1 MLRYSFSDI
10 GDAMAEPAL
19 ATPPSSNQPAANQAS
34 GEKPR
39 LLLIDGSGYIFRAF
53 FALPPLTDKIGTPVG
68 AVFGFCNMLF
78 KLAQDRPG
86 EQMIVV
92 FDKGSHSFRNDMY
105 EDYKANRDETPEDLV
120 PQFPLVR
127 DAATAFGVPVVELEG
142 YEADDIIATY
152 ARQAAADGRPVT
164 VVSSDKDLMQ
174 LIGNGIEMFDPMK
187 SKEIGRDEVIEK
199 FGVGPEKVR
208 DVLALAGDT
217 SDNVPGVPGIG
228 VKTAALLLDEFGDLE
243 HLLAGAETIKQ
254 KKRRENLIEFAEL
267 ARISQKLVTLHE
279 EAPLPKRL
287 DEIETTDVDYA
298 KLLEFARNYN
308 FNTLS
313 KRLEAILA
321 GEGGAS
327 GGEVKGESGADGT
340 YFTIN
345 ELATLDEW
353 LARAKAKGILAID
366 TETTSLDVMKAELV
380 GVCLAIEP
388 GEGAYVPIGHKDDFG
403 QVIAGQLD
411 RNDVI
416 ERLRPIL
423 VDPSILKVGH
433 HLKYD
438 LGILARAGLDMAPY
452 DDTLMLSYVVDGT
465 QHGHGMDELAELHF
479 DHKTIHFEDLCG
491 KGKKQI
497 TFDRVPIEKAST
509 YAAEDADITLRLHG
523 LLKQQLIEARR
534 TTVYETL
541 ERPLVAILDKMER
554 RGIKVDRQVL
564 QRLSSDFTKRMKELE
579 TTAHKQAGHEFNL
592 GSPKQLGEVL
602 FEELG
607 IQGAKKTKSGGHQ
620 TGAEVLEALAAQGHD
635 LPATVL
641 QWRQLQKLTGTYTDA
656 LAQQI
661 NEEDG
666 RIHTS
671 YAMSVTSTGRLSSND
686 PNLQNIPIRT
696 EEGRKIRKAFIA
708 EPGNILMSADYS
720 QIELR
725 VLADIADIKAL
736 KDAFAAGADIHA
748 TTASQM
754 FDVPLDKMDG
764 ELRRR
769 AKTINFG
776 IIYGIGAYGLS
787 QRLGIPFQDAKNYID
802 AYFEQYPG
810 IKDYMDQTKAE
821 AKKQG
826 FVKTQFGRVCHTPE
840 IKSSNPG
847 RRSHSERAA
856 INAPIQGTAAD
867 IMKRAMIQVDKALE
881 RSALGA
887 NMLLQVHDELVFE
900 VPEGEVEATGELI
913 KTTMENAAHLSVP
926 LTVDV
931 GTGANWDD
939 AH

>member
-1 MLRYSFSDI
+1 
-10 GDAMAEPAL
+10 MAEPAL
-19 ATPPSSNQPAANQAS
+19 AAPAAS
-34 GEKPR
+34 EKPR

-68 AVFGFCNMLF
+68 AVYGFCNMLF

-92 FDKGSHSFRNDMY
+92 FDKGSHSFRNEMY
-105 EDYKANRDETPEDLV
+105 ADYKANRDETPEDLV

-127 DAATAFGVPVVELEG
+127 EAAAAFGVPVVELEG
-142 YEADDIIATY
+142 FEADDIIATY
-152 ARQAAADGRPVT
+152 AKQAAADGRPVT

-174 LIGNGIEMFDPMK
+174 LVGNGIEMFDPMK
-187 SKEIGRDEVIEK
+187 AKEIDRDEVIAK

-243 HLLAGAETIKQ
+243 HLLANAETIKQ
-254 KKRRENLIEFAEL
+254 KKRRENLIEYAEL

-287 DEIETTDVDYA
+287 SEIDTVDVDYE
-298 KLLEFARNYN
+298 KLLEFARNYS
-308 FNTLS
+308 FNTLA
-313 KRLEAILA
+313 KRLEALA
-321 GEGGAS
+321 GAPAGVDLPEAKTNA
-327 GGEVKGESGADGT
+327 EA
-340 YFTIN
+340 YITIN

-353 LARAKAKGILAID
+353 LARAKAKGVLAID

-380 GVCLAIEP
+380 GVCLAVEP
-388 GEGAYVPIGHKDDFG
+388 GEGAYIPIGHKDDFG
-403 QVIAGQLD
+403 QPVAGQLD
-411 RNDVI
+411 RGSVI
-416 ERLRPIL
+416 ERLRPVLI
-423 VDPSILKVGH
+423 DPSVLKVGH

-438 LGILARAGLDMAPY
+438 LGILARAGLEMTPY

-465 QHGHGMDELAELHF
+465 KHGHGMDELAELHF
-479 DHKTIHFEDLCG
+479 DHRTIHFEELCG

-523 LLKQQLIEARR
+523 LLKRRLIDERR
-534 TTVYETL
+534 TSVYETL
-541 ERPLVAILDKMER
+541 ERPLVALLDKMER
-554 RGIKVDRQVL
+554 RGIKVDRTVL

-579 TTAHKQAGHEFNL
+579 GVAHKQAGHEFNL

-620 TGAEVLEALAAQGHD
+620 TGAEILEGLAAQGHE

-641 QWRQLQKLTGTYTDA
+641 AWRQLQKLTGTYTDA
-656 LAQQI
+656 LMQQI

-666 RIHTS
+666 RVHTS
-671 YAMSVTSTGRLSSND
+671 YAMAVTSTGRLSSND

-696 EEGRKIRKAFIA
+696 EEGRKIRKAFVA
-708 EPGNILMSADYS
+708 EDGHVLMSADYS

-725 VLADIADIKAL
+725 VLADIADIEAL
-736 KDAFAAGADIHA
+736 KEAFANSMDIHA

-787 QRLGIPFQDAKNYID
+787 QRLGIPYEDAKNYIA

-810 IKDYMDQTKAE
+810 IKDYMDKAKAE
-821 AKKQG
+821 AKEQG
-826 FVKTQFGRVCHTPE
+826 FVSTLYGRMCPTPE
-840 IKSSNPG
+840 IKSSNPA
-847 RRSHSERAA
+847 RRSYAERAA

-867 IMKRAMIQVDKALE
+867 IMKRAMIQVD
-881 RSALGA
+881 RALGRSSLRGK
-887 NMLLQVHDELVFE
+887 MLLQVHDELVLE
-900 VPEGEVEATGELI
+900 VPEGEVDETAALL
-913 KTTMENAAHLSVP
+913 KKTMENAAHLSVP
-926 LTVDV
+926 LTVEV
-931 GTGANWDD
+931 GSGADWDA

>member
-1 MLRYSFSDI
+1 MVSDI
-10 GDAMAEPAL
+10 GDPMAELAL
-19 ATPPSSNQPAANQAS
+19 ADASSS
-34 GEKPR
+34 EKPR

-53 FALPPLTDKIGTPVG
+53 FALPSLTDKIGTPVG

-105 EDYKANRDETPEDLV
+105 AEYKANRDETPEDLV

-127 DAATAFGVPVVELEG
+127 EAATAFGVPVVELEG

-174 LIGNGIEMFDPMK
+174 LVGNGIEMYDPMK
-187 SKEIGRDEVIEK
+187 AKEIDRDEVIAK

-254 KKRRENLIEFAEL
+254 KKRRENLIEFADL
-267 ARISQKLVTLHE
+267 ARISQKLVTLCE
-279 EAPLPKRL
+279 EAPLPKQL
-287 DEIETTDVDYA
+287 DEIDTVDVDYA
-298 KLLEFARNYN
+298 KLLEFTRAYN

-313 KRLEAILA
+313 KRLEAMA
-321 GEGGAS
+321 GAS
-327 GGEVKGESGADGT
+327 AGGDLPESAANGEAYT
-340 YFTIN
+340 TIN
-345 ELATLDEW
+345 ELAVLDEW

-403 QVIAGQLD
+403 QLVAGQLD
-411 RNDVI
+411 RDSVI
-416 ERLRPIL
+416 KKLRPIL

-438 LGILARAGLDMAPY
+438 LGILAGAGLELRPY
-452 DDTLMLSYVVDGT
+452 DDTLILSYVVDGT

-479 DHKTIHFEDLCG
+479 DHQTIHFEDLCG

-497 TFDRVPIEKAST
+497 TFDHVPIEKAST
-509 YAAEDADITLRLHG
+509 YAAEDADITLRLHQ
-523 LLKQQLIEARR
+523 LLKRQLIEARR

-541 ERPLVAILDKMER
+541 ERPLVAVLDKMER
-554 RGIKVDRQVL
+554 RGIKVDRTTL

-579 TTAHKQAGHEFNL
+579 ATAYRQAGHEFNL

-620 TGAEVLEALAAQGHD
+620 TGAEVLEALAAQGHE

-641 QWRQLQKLTGTYTDA
+641 AWRQLQKLTGTYTDA

-671 YAMSVTSTGRLSSND
+671 YAMAVTSTGRLSSND

-708 EPGNILMSADYS
+708 QPGHVLMSADYS

-736 KDAFAAGADIHA
+736 KEAFAAGADIHA

-787 QRLGIPFQDAKNYID
+787 QRLGIPYEDAKNYIA

-810 IKDYMDQTKAE
+810 IKDYMDKAKAD
-821 AKKQG
+821 AKSSG
-826 FVKTQFGRVCHTPE
+826 FVKTLFGRVCFTPE

-847 RRSHSERAA
+847 RRSYAERAA

-867 IMKRAMIQVDKALE
+867 IMKRAMIQVDRALE
-881 RSALGA
+881 NSDLGA
-887 NMLLQVHDELVFE
+887 RMLLQVHDELVFE
-900 VPEGEVEATGELI
+900 VPESEIETTSVLVRQ
-913 KTTMENAAHLSVP
+913 TMENAARLSVP
-926 LTVDV
+926 LIVDV
-931 GTGANWDD
+931 GTGIDWDA

>member
-1 MLRYSFSDI
+1 
-10 GDAMAEPAL
+10 MAELAL
-19 ATPPSSNQPAANQAS
+19 AAPAAS
-34 GEKPR
+34 EKPR

-68 AVFGFCNMLF
+68 AVYGFCNMLF

-105 EDYKANRDETPEDLV
+105 ADYKANRDETPEDLV

-127 DAATAFGVPVVELEG
+127 EAATAFGVPVVELEG

-152 ARQAAADGRPVT
+152 ARQAATAGRPVT

-187 SKEIGRDEVIEK
+187 AKEIGRDEVIEK

-217 SDNVPGVPGIG
+217 PDNVPGVPGIG

-267 ARISQKLVTLHE
+267 ARISQQLVTLHE

-287 DEIETTDVDYA
+287 NEIDTVDVDYA
-298 KLLEFARNYN
+298 KLLEFARNYS
-308 FNTLS
+308 FNTLT

-321 GEGGAS
+321 GTPAGVDS
-327 GGEVKGESGADGT
+327 SESRADGEAYT
-340 YFTIN
+340 TIT
-345 ELATLDEW
+345 ELAVLDDW
-353 LARAKAKGILAID
+353 LERAKARGVLAID

-380 GVCLAIEP
+380 GVCLAVEP
-388 GEGAYVPIGHKDDFG
+388 GEGAYIPIGHKDDFG
-403 QVIAGQLD
+403 QLVAGQLD
-411 RNDVI
+411 RGSVTKK
-416 ERLRPIL
+416 LRPAL

-438 LGILARAGLDMAPY
+438 LGILARAGLEMAPY

-465 QHGHGMDELAELHF
+465 KHGHGMDELAELHF

-523 LLKQQLIEARR
+523 LLKRQLIEERR

-554 RGIKVDRQVL
+554 RGIKVDRSVL

-579 TTAHKQAGHEFNL
+579 AVAHQQAGHEFNL

-620 TGAEVLEALAAQGHD
+620 TGAEILEGLAAQGHE

-641 QWRQLQKLTGTYTDA
+641 AWRQLQKLTGTYTDA
-656 LAQQI
+656 LMQQI
-661 NEEDG
+661 SEEDG
-666 RIHTS
+666 RVHTS
-671 YAMSVTSTGRLSSND
+671 YAMAVTSTGRLSSND

-708 EPGNILMSADYS
+708 EDGHVLMSADYS

-736 KDAFAAGADIHA
+736 KEAFAAGADIHA

-754 FDVPLDKMDG
+754 FDVPLDQMDG

-776 IIYGIGAYGLS
+776 IIYGIGPYGLS
-787 QRLGIPFQDAKNYID
+787 QRLGIPYEDAKNY
-802 AYFEQYPG
+802 
-810 IKDYMDQTKAE
+810 
-821 AKKQG
+821 
-826 FVKTQFGRVCHTPE
+826 
-840 IKSSNPG
+840 
-847 RRSHSERAA
+847 
-856 INAPIQGTAAD
+856 
-867 IMKRAMIQVDKALE
+867 
-881 RSALGA
+881 
-887 NMLLQVHDELVFE
+887 
-900 VPEGEVEATGELI
+900 
-913 KTTMENAAHLSVP
+913 
-926 LTVDV
+926 
-931 GTGANWDD
+931 
-939 AH
+939 

>member
-1 MLRYSFSDI
+1 
-10 GDAMAEPAL
+10 MAEPAF
-19 ATPPSSNQPAANQAS
+19 AAPAAS
-34 GEKPR
+34 EKPR
-39 LLLIDGSGYIFRAF
+39 LLLIDGSGYIFRAY

-92 FDKGSHSFRNDMY
+92 FDKGSHSFRNEMY
-105 EDYKANRDETPEDLV
+105 AEYKANRDAPPEDLV

-127 DAATAFGVPVVELEG
+127 DAAHAFGVPVVELEG

-152 ARQAAADGRPVT
+152 AKQAAADGRPVT
-164 VVSSDKDLMQ
+164 IVSSDKDLMQ
-174 LIGNGIEMFDPMK
+174 LIGEGIEMFDPMK
-187 SKEIGRDEVIEK
+187 SKEIGRNEVFEK

-228 VKTAALLLDEFGDLE
+228 PKTAAQLLDQFGDLE
-243 HLLAGAETIKQ
+243 GLLEGAETIKQ
-254 KKRRENLIEFAEL
+254 PKRRQNLVENREI
-267 ARISQKLVTLHE
+267 ARLSYQLVGLCE
-279 EAPLPKRL
+279 ETPLPKRV
-287 DEIETTDVDYA
+287 DEIDTVDVDYA
-298 KLLEFARNYN
+298 KLLEFARDYN

-313 KRLEAILA
+313 KRLEALV
-321 GEGGAS
+321 GGAAA
-327 GGEVKGESGADGT
+327 SGADLFEAQKKGEA
-340 YFTIN
+340 YKTIT
-345 ELATLDEW
+345 ELAQLDEW
-353 LARAKAKGILAID
+353 LSRAKAKGILAID
-366 TETTSLDVMKAELV
+366 TETTSLDVMAAELV

-403 QVIAGQLD
+403 QLVSGQLD
-411 RNDVI
+411 RDAVI

-438 LGILARAGLDMAPY
+438 LGILARAGLEMTPY

-465 QHGHGMDELAELHF
+465 NHGHGMDELAELHF
-479 DHKTIHFEDLCG
+479 GHETIHFEDLCG

-497 TFDRVPIEKAST
+497 TFDRVPIDKAST

-523 LLKQQLIEARR
+523 ELKRQLIEARR
-534 TTVYETL
+534 TSVYETL

-554 RGIKVDRQVL
+554 RGIKVDRSVL
-564 QRLSSDFTKRMKELE
+564 QTLSNEFTKRMKELE
-579 TTAHKQAGHEFNL
+579 ATAYQQAGHEFNL

-607 IQGAKKTKSGGHQ
+607 IQGSKKTKSGGHQ
-620 TGAEVLEALAAQGHD
+620 TGAEVLEALAAQGHE

-641 QWRQLQKLTGTYTDA
+641 AWRQLQKLTGTYTDA
-656 LAQQI
+656 LGQQI
-661 NEEDG
+661 SEVDG

-671 YAMSVTSTGRLSSND
+671 YAMAVTSTGRLSSND

-696 EEGRKIRKAFIA
+696 EEGRKIRKAFVPA
-708 EPGNILMSADYS
+708 DGHVLMSADYS

-725 VLADIADIKAL
+725 VLAHIADIKAL
-736 KDAFAAGADIHA
+736 KEAFAEGADIHA

-754 FDVPLDKMDG
+754 FNVPIDQMDG

-787 QRLGIPFQDAKNYID
+787 QRLGIPFEDAKNYIA

-810 IKDYMDQTKAE
+810 IKDYMDQAKAE
-821 AKKQG
+821 AKAQG
-826 FVKTQFGRVCHTPE
+826 YVKTLYGRMCPTPE

-867 IMKRAMIQVDKALE
+867 IMKRAMIQTDRALD
-881 RSALGA
+881 RSNLGVR
-887 NMLLQVHDELVFE
+887 MLLQVHDELVFE
-900 VPEGEVEATGELI
+900 VPEAEVEATSALV
-913 KTTMENAAHLSVP
+913 KKTMENAAFLSVP

>member
-1 MLRYSFSDI
+1 
-10 GDAMAEPAL
+10 MAEPAL
-19 ATPPSSNQPAANQAS
+19 AAPAAS
-34 GEKPR
+34 EKPR

-92 FDKGSHSFRNDMY
+92 FDKGSHSFRNEMY
-105 EDYKANRDETPEDLV
+105 ADYKANRDEPPEDLR

-127 DAATAFGVPVVELEG
+127 DAAHAFGVPVVELEG

-152 ARQAAADGRPVT
+152 AKQAAITGRAVT
-164 VVSSDKDLMQ
+164 IVSSDKDLMQ
-174 LIGNGIEMFDPMK
+174 LIGDGIEMFDPMK
-187 SKEIGRDEVIEK
+187 NKEIGLDEVMAK
-199 FGVGPEKVR
+199 FGVLPNKVR

-228 VKTAALLLDEFGDLE
+228 VKTAAQLLEQFGDLE
-243 HLLAGAETIKQ
+243 GLLEGAETIKQ
-254 KKRRENLIEFAEL
+254 PKRRQNLIENAEI
-267 ARISQKLVTLHE
+267 ARLSYQLVGLHE
-279 EAPLPKRL
+279 ETPLPKRL
-287 DEIETTDVDYA
+287 DEIETVDVDYA
-298 KLLEFARNYN
+298 KLLEFARAYN

-313 KRLEAILA
+313 KRLEAILDA
-321 GEGGAS
+321 PAS
-327 GGEVKGESGADGT
+327 TADSPESREKGEA
-340 YFTIN
+340 YVTIS
-345 ELATLDEW
+345 ELSVLDEW
-353 LARAKAKGILAID
+353 LGRAKAEGILAID
-366 TETTSLDVMKAELV
+366 TETTSLDVMAAELV
-380 GVCLAIEP
+380 GVCLAVEE

-403 QVIAGQLD
+403 QLVAGQLD
-411 RNDVI
+411 RDAVI

-423 VDPSILKVGH
+423 TDPSILKIGH

-438 LGILARAGLDMAPY
+438 RGILARAGLDLTPY
-452 DDTLMLSYVVDGT
+452 DDTLVLSYVVDST

-479 DHKTIHFEDLCG
+479 GYSTIHFEDLCG

-497 TFDRVPIEKAST
+497 TFDRVPIDKASE

-523 LLKQQLIEARR
+523 VLKRQLIEARR
-534 TTVYETL
+534 TSVYETL

-554 RGIKVDRQVL
+554 TGIKVDRSVL

-579 TTAHKQAGHEFNL
+579 GTAHQQAGHEFNL

-607 IQGAKKTKSGGHQ
+607 IQGGKKTKSGGHQ
-620 TGAEVLEALAAQGHD
+620 TGAEVLEALAAQGHE

-641 QWRQLQKLTGTYTDA
+641 AWRQLQKLTGTYTDA
-656 LAQQI
+656 LINQI
-661 NEEDG
+661 AEEDG
-666 RIHTS
+666 RVHTS
-671 YAMSVTSTGRLSSND
+671 YAMTVTSTGRLSSND

-696 EEGRKIRKAFIA
+696 EEGRKIRKAFVA
-708 EPGNILMSADYS
+708 EDGHVLMSADYS

-725 VLADIADIKAL
+725 VLAHIADIQAL
-736 KDAFAAGADIHA
+736 KQAFAEGADIHA

-776 IIYGIGAYGLS
+776 IIYGIGPYGLS
-787 QRLGIPFQDAKNYID
+787 QRLGIPFEDAKNYIA

-810 IKDYMDQTKAE
+810 IKDYMDKAKAE

-826 FVKTQFGRVCHTPE
+826 FVSTLYGRICPTPE
-840 IKSSNPG
+840 IKSSNPA
-847 RRSHSERAA
+847 RRGYAERAA

-867 IMKRAMIQVDKALE
+867 IMKRAMIQVDRALS
-881 RSALGA
+881 RSDLGA
-887 NMLLQVHDELVFE
+887 KMLLQVHDELVFE
-900 VPEGEVEATGELI
+900 VPEAEAEATAELVR
-913 KTTMENAAHLSVP
+913 KTMENAAFLDVP

>member
-1 MLRYSFSDI
+1 
-10 GDAMAEPAL
+10 MAEAL
-19 ATPPSSNQPAANQAS
+19 RLEEQAS
-34 GEKPR
+34 EKPR

-68 AVFGFCNMLF
+68 AVYGFCNMLF

-92 FDKGSHSFRNDMY
+92 FDKGSHSFRNEMY
-105 EDYKANRDETPEDLV
+105 AEYKANRDETPEDLV

-127 DAATAFGVPVVELEG
+127 EAATAFGVPVVELEG

-152 ARQAAADGRPVT
+152 AKQAAADGRPVT

-174 LIGNGIEMFDPMK
+174 LVGNGIEMFDPMK
-187 SKEIGRDEVIEK
+187 AKEIDRDEVIAK

-243 HLLAGAETIKQ
+243 HLLAGAATIKQ
-254 KKRRENLIEFAEL
+254 KKRRENLIEFADL
-267 ARISQKLVTLHE
+267 ARISQKLVTLCE
-279 EAPLPKRL
+279 ETPVPQHLN
-287 DEIETTDVDYA
+287 EIDTVDVDYA
-298 KLLEFARNYN
+298 KLLEFARNYS
-308 FNTLS
+308 FNTLT
-313 KRLEAILA
+313 KRLEALLA
-321 GEGGAS
+321 GTPA
-327 GGEVKGESGADGT
+327 GADLPESRT
-340 YFTIN
+340 NAEAYTTII
-345 ELATLDEW
+345 ELAVLDEW
-353 LARAKAKGILAID
+353 LARARAKGILAID

-380 GVCLAIEP
+380 GVCLAVEP
-388 GEGAYVPIGHKDDFG
+388 GEGAYIPIGHKDDFG
-403 QVIAGQLD
+403 QPVAGQLD
-411 RNDVI
+411 RGSVI
-416 ERLRPIL
+416 ERLRPVL
-423 VDPSILKVGH
+423 MDASVLKVGH

-438 LGILARAGLDMAPY
+438 LGILARAGLEMAPY
-452 DDTLMLSYVVDGT
+452 DDTLMISYVVDGT
-465 QHGHGMDELAELHF
+465 KHGHGMDELAELHF

-509 YAAEDADITLRLHG
+509 YAAEDADITFRLHQ
-523 LLKQQLIEARR
+523 LLKRLLIEARR

-554 RGIKVDRQVL
+554 RGIKVDRTVL

-579 TTAHKQAGHEFNL
+579 ATAHKQAGHEFNL

-607 IQGAKKTKSGGHQ
+607 IQGAKKTKTGGHQ
-620 TGAEVLEALAAQGHD
+620 TGAEVLEALAAQGHE

-641 QWRQLQKLTGTYTDA
+641 AWRQLQKLTGTYTDA
-656 LAQQI
+656 LVQQI

-666 RIHTS
+666 RVHTS
-671 YAMSVTSTGRLSSND
+671 YAMAVTSTGRLSSND

-696 EEGRKIRKAFIA
+696 EEGRKIRKAFVA
-708 EPGNILMSADYS
+708 EQGHVLMSADYS

-754 FDVPLDKMDG
+754 FDVPIDKMDG

-787 QRLGIPFQDAKNYID
+787 QRLGIPYEDAKNYIA

-810 IKDYMDQTKAE
+810 IKDYMDKAKAV
-821 AKKQG
+821 AKEQG
-826 FVKTQFGRVCHTPE
+826 FVSTLYGRMCPTPE

-847 RRSHSERAA
+847 RRSYAERAA

-867 IMKRAMIQVDKALE
+867 IMKRAMIQVDRALD
-881 RSALGA
+881 RSSLGA
-887 NMLLQVHDELVFE
+887 KMLLQVHDELVLE
-900 VPEGEVEATGELI
+900 VPEGEIDATAALL
-913 KTTMENAAHLSVP
+913 KMTMQNAAHLSVP
-926 LTVDV
+926 LTVEV
-931 GTGANWDD
+931 GTGPDWDA

>member
-1 MLRYSFSDI
+1 
-10 GDAMAEPAL
+10 MAEPAL
-19 ATPPSSNQPAANQAS
+19 LDLSLS
-34 GEKPR
+34 EKPR

-105 EDYKANRDETPEDLV
+105 AEYKANRDETPEDLV

-127 DAATAFGVPVVELEG
+127 EAATAFGVPVVELEG
-142 YEADDIIATY
+142 YEADDVIATY

-187 SKEIGRDEVIEK
+187 SKEIGRDEVMAK

-228 VKTAALLLDEFGDLE
+228 VKTAALLLEEFGDLE
-243 HLLAGAETIKQ
+243 HLLEGAETIKQ

-267 ARISQKLVTLHE
+267 ARISQKLVTLCE
-279 EAPLPKRL
+279 EAPLPKQL
-287 DEIETTDVDYA
+287 HEIDTVDVDYA
-298 KLLEFARNYN
+298 KLLEFTRAYN

-321 GEGGAS
+321 AGGTPAI
-327 GGEVKGESGADGT
+327 GDGKGKKGADSTT
-340 YFTIN
+340 YVTIN
-345 ELATLDEW
+345 QLSVLDAW
-353 LARAKAKGILAID
+353 LDRAKAKGIMAID

-403 QVIAGQLD
+403 QLVAGQLN
-411 RNDVI
+411 REDVI
-416 ERLRPIL
+416 ERLRPCLI
-423 VDPSILKVGH
+423 DPSVLKVGH

-438 LGILARAGLDMAPY
+438 LGILARAGLEMTPY

-479 DHKTIHFEDLCG
+479 DHQTIHFEDLCG

-497 TFDRVPIEKAST
+497 TFDRVPIDKASD
-509 YAAEDADITLRLHG
+509 YAAEDADITLRLHQ
-523 LLKQQLIEARR
+523 LLKQSLIEARR
-534 TTVYETL
+534 ATVYETL

-554 RGIKVDRQVL
+554 RGIKVDRTVL

-579 TTAHKQAGHEFNL
+579 ATAYQQAGHEFNL

-620 TGAEVLEALAAQGHD
+620 TGAEILEGLAAQGHE

-661 NEEDG
+661 SEEDG

-708 EPGNILMSADYS
+708 EPGHILMSADYS

-725 VLADIADIKAL
+725 VLADIADIKTL
-736 KDAFAAGADIHA
+736 KEAFASGADIHA

-754 FDVPLDKMDG
+754 FDVPIDKMDG

-787 QRLGIPFQDAKNYID
+787 QRLGIPYEDAKNYIS

-810 IKDYMDQTKAE
+810 IKDYMDHAKAE
-821 AKKQG
+821 AKTQG
-826 FVKTQFGRVCHTPE
+826 FVKTLFGRVCHTPE

-847 RRSHSERAA
+847 RRSYAERAA

-867 IMKRAMIQVDKALE
+867 IMKRAMIQVDRALDASDLKAK
-881 RSALGA
+881 
-887 NMLLQVHDELVFE
+887 MLLQVHDELVFE
-900 VPEGEVEATGELI
+900 VPENEIEATSVLV
-913 KTTMENAAHLSVP
+913 KQTMENAAHLSVA

-931 GTGANWDD
+931 GTGENWDA

>member
-1 MLRYSFSDI
+1 M
-10 GDAMAEPAL
+10 MAEPAL
-19 ATPPSSNQPAANQAS
+19 KAPAAS
-34 GEKPR
+34 EKPR

-68 AVFGFCNMLF
+68 AVYGFCNMLF

-92 FDKGSHSFRNDMY
+92 FDKGSHSFRNEMY
-105 EDYKANRDETPEDLV
+105 ADYKANRDEPPEDLV

-127 DAATAFGVPVVELEG
+127 EAANAFGVPVVELEG
-142 YEADDIIATY
+142 FEADDIIATY

-174 LIGNGIEMFDPMK
+174 LIGDGIEMFDPMK
-187 SKEIGRDEVIEK
+187 AKEIGRDEVIEK

-254 KKRRENLIEFAEL
+254 KKRRENLIEFADL

-287 DEIETTDVDYA
+287 NEIETVDVDYET
-298 KLLEFARNYN
+298 LLEFARNYS
-308 FNTLS
+308 FNTLT
-313 KRLEAILA
+313 KRLEALA
-321 GEGGAS
+321 GAPAG
-327 GGEVKGESGADGT
+327 VDLPESGAKDGGYT
-340 YFTIN
+340 TID
-345 ELATLDEW
+345 ELAVLDEW
-353 LARAKAKGILAID
+353 LERAKAKGILAID

-380 GVCLAIEP
+380 GVCLAVEP

-403 QVIAGQLD
+403 QLVSGQLD
-411 RNDVI
+411 RDAVI

-423 VDPSILKVGH
+423 TDPSILKVGH

-438 LGILARAGLDMAPY
+438 LGILARVGLELSPY

-497 TFDRVPIEKAST
+497 TFDRVPIDKASA
-509 YAAEDADITLRLHG
+509 YAAEDADITLRLHQ
-523 LLKQQLIEARR
+523 LLKRQLIEARR
-534 TTVYETL
+534 TSVYETL

-554 RGIKVDRQVL
+554 RGIKVDRTVL

-579 TTAHKQAGHEFNL
+579 ATAHEQAGHEFNL

-607 IQGAKKTKSGGHQ
+607 IQGGKKTKSGGHQ
-620 TGAEVLEALAAQGHD
+620 TGAEVLEALAAQGHE

-641 QWRQLQKLTGTYTDA
+641 AWRQLQKLTGTYTDA
-656 LAQQI
+656 LMQQI
-661 NEEDG
+661 SEEDG
-666 RIHTS
+666 RVHTS
-671 YAMSVTSTGRLSSND
+671 YAMAVTSTGRLSSND

-696 EEGRKIRKAFIA
+696 EEGRKIRKAFVA
-708 EPGNILMSADYS
+708 EEGHVLMSADYS
-720 QIELR
+720 Q
-725 VLADIADIKAL
+725 
-736 KDAFAAGADIHA
+736 
-748 TTASQM
+748 
-754 FDVPLDKMDG
+754 
-764 ELRRR
+764 
-769 AKTINFG
+769 
-776 IIYGIGAYGLS
+776 
-787 QRLGIPFQDAKNYID
+787 
-802 AYFEQYPG
+802 
-810 IKDYMDQTKAE
+810 
-821 AKKQG
+821 
-826 FVKTQFGRVCHTPE
+826 
-840 IKSSNPG
+840 
-847 RRSHSERAA
+847 
-856 INAPIQGTAAD
+856 
-867 IMKRAMIQVDKALE
+867 
-881 RSALGA
+881 
-887 NMLLQVHDELVFE
+887 
-900 VPEGEVEATGELI
+900 
-913 KTTMENAAHLSVP
+913 
-926 LTVDV
+926 
-931 GTGANWDD
+931 
-939 AH
+939 

>member
-1 MLRYSFSDI
+1 
-10 GDAMAEPAL
+10 MAEPIRL
-19 ATPPSSNQPAANQAS
+19 DEQTS
-34 GEKPR
+34 EKPR

-105 EDYKANRDETPEDLV
+105 ADYKANRDETPEDLV

-152 ARQAAADGRPVT
+152 AKQAAATGRAVT

-187 SKEIGRDEVIEK
+187 AKEIGRDEVFEK

-228 VKTAALLLDEFGDLE
+228 VKTAALLLEEFGDLE
-243 HLLAGAETIKQ
+243 SLLAGAETIKQ

-279 EAPLPKRL
+279 EVPLPSRL
-287 DEIETTDVDYA
+287 EDIDTTDVDYA
-298 KLLEFARNYN
+298 KLFEFARAYN

-313 KRLEAILA
+313 KRLEALIKS
-321 GEGGAS
+321 GGGAS
-327 GGEVKGESGADGT
+327 GVEVQSESGADGT
-340 YFTIN
+340 YVTIS
-345 ELATLDEW
+345 ELAVLDEW
-353 LARAKAKGILAID
+353 LSRAKVKGVLAID

-380 GVCLAIEP
+380 GVCLAIEE
-388 GEGAYVPIGHKDDFG
+388 GEGAYIPIGHKDDFG
-403 QVIAGQLD
+403 QVVAGQLD
-411 RNDVI
+411 RDSVI
-416 ERLRPIL
+416 EKLRPVL
-423 VDPSILKVGH
+423 TDPSILKVGH

-438 LGILARAGLDMAPY
+438 LGILARAGLELTPY

-465 QHGHGMDELAELHF
+465 KHGHGMDELAELHF
-479 DHKTIHFEDLCG
+479 DHRTIHFEDLCG
-491 KGKKQI
+491 KGKNQI
-497 TFDRVPIEKAST
+497 TFDRVPIDKASD

-523 LLKQQLIEARR
+523 VLKRQLIEERR

-554 RGIKVDRQVL
+554 RGIKVDRTVL
-564 QRLSSDFTKRMKELE
+564 QRLSSDFTVRMKELE
-579 TTAHKQAGHEFNL
+579 ATAYRQAGHEFNL

-620 TGAEVLEALAAQGHD
+620 TGAEVLEALAVQGHE

-641 QWRQLQKLTGTYTDA
+641 AWRQLQKLTGTYTDA

-661 NEEDG
+661 SEEDG

-671 YAMSVTSTGRLSSND
+671 YAMAVTSTGRLSSND

-708 EPGNILMSADYS
+708 DDGNILLSADYS

-736 KDAFAAGADIHA
+736 KQAFAEGADIHA

-754 FDVPLDKMDG
+754 FDVPIDQMDG

-776 IIYGIGAYGLS
+776 IIYGIGPYGLS
-787 QRLGIPFQDAKNYID
+787 QRLGIPYEDAKNYIA

-810 IKDYMDQTKAE
+810 IKDYMDKAKTE
-821 AKKQG
+821 AKEQG
-826 FVKTQFGRVCHTPE
+826 FVKTLFGRMCPTPE
-840 IKSSNPG
+840 IKSSNPA
-847 RRSHSERAA
+847 RRSYAERAA

-867 IMKRAMIQVDKALE
+867 IMKRAMIQVDRAIG
-881 RSALGA
+881 RSDLGA
-887 NMLLQVHDELVFE
+887 KMLLQVHDELVFE
-900 VPEGEVEATGELI
+900 VPTVELDATADLV
-913 KTTMENAAHLSVP
+913 KKTMENAAHLSVP
-926 LTVDV
+926 LTVEV
-931 GTGANWDD
+931 GSGPDWDA

>member
-1 MLRYSFSDI
+1 
-10 GDAMAEPAL
+10 MAEAL
-19 ATPPSSNQPAANQAS
+19 RLDQETS
-34 GEKPR
+34 EKPR

-105 EDYKANRDETPEDLV
+105 AEYKANRDETPEDLV
-120 PQFPLVR
+120 PQFPMVR
-127 DAATAFGVPVVELEG
+127 EAATAFGVPVVELEG
-142 YEADDIIATY
+142 FEADDIIATY
-152 ARQAAADGRPVT
+152 AKQAAADGRPVT

-174 LIGNGIEMFDPMK
+174 LISDGIDMFDPMK
-187 SKEIGRDEVIEK
+187 AKEIGRDEVLEK

-208 DVLALAGDT
+208 DVLALAGDS

-228 VKTAALLLDEFGDLE
+228 VKTAALLLEEFGDLE
-243 HLLAGAETIKQ
+243 SLLAGAETIKQ
-254 KKRRENLIEFAEL
+254 KKRRENLIEFSEL

-287 DEIETTDVDYA
+287 DEIDTVDVDYA

-313 KRLEAILA
+313 KRLEALLLG
-321 GEGGAS
+321 GEGAPPGVDLA
-327 GGEVKGESGADGT
+327 ESDT
-340 YFTIN
+340 NSESYVTIN
-345 ELATLDEW
+345 ELAVLDTW
-353 LARAKAKGILAID
+353 LARAKAKGLLAID

-380 GVCLAIEP
+380 GVCLAVEP

-403 QVIAGQLD
+403 QPVAGQLD
-411 RNDVI
+411 RDAVV

-423 VDPSILKVGH
+423 IDPSILKVGH

-438 LGILARAGLDMAPY
+438 LGILARAGLEMTPY

-465 QHGHGMDELAELHF
+465 KHGHGMDELAELHF
-479 DHKTIHFEDLCG
+479 DHRTIHFEDLCG

-497 TFDRVPIEKAST
+497 TFDRVPIDKASE

-534 TTVYETL
+534 TSVYETL

-579 TTAHKQAGHEFNL
+579 AVAHKQAGHEFNL

-607 IQGAKKTKSGGHQ
+607 IQGSKKTKSGGHQ
-620 TGAEVLEALAAQGHD
+620 TGADVLEALATQGHE

-641 QWRQLQKLTGTYTDA
+641 AWRQLQKLTGTYTDA
-656 LAQQI
+656 LIQQI
-661 NEEDG
+661 SEEDG
-666 RIHTS
+666 RVHTS
-671 YAMSVTSTGRLSSND
+671 YAMAVTSTGRLSSND

-696 EEGRKIRKAFIA
+696 EEGRKIRKAFVA
-708 EPGNILMSADYS
+708 EEGNILMSADYS

-736 KDAFAAGADIHA
+736 KQAFAAGDDIHA

-787 QRLGIPFQDAKNYID
+787 QRLGIPFEDAKNYIA

-810 IKDYMDQTKAE
+810 IKDYMDRAKAE
-821 AKKQG
+821 AKEKG
-826 FVKTQFGRVCHTPE
+826 FVSTLYGRMCPTPE
-840 IKSSNPG
+840 IKSSNPA
-847 RRSHSERAA
+847 RRGYAERAA

-867 IMKRAMIQVDKALE
+867 IMKRAMIQVDRALE
-881 RSALGA
+881 RSGLGA
-887 NMLLQVHDELVFE
+887 RMLLQVHDELVFE
-900 VPEGEVEATGELI
+900 VLEGEVEQTAALV
-913 KTTMENAAHLSVP
+913 KKTMENAAHLSVP
-926 LTVDV
+926 LTVEV
-931 GTGANWDD
+931 GSGPDWDA

>member
-1 MLRYSFSDI
+1 
-10 GDAMAEPAL
+10 MAEPAL
-19 ATPPSSNQPAANQAS
+19 LDVSSS
-34 GEKPR
+34 EKPR

-105 EDYKANRDETPEDLV
+105 ADYKANRDETPEELV

-164 VVSSDKDLMQ
+164 IVSSDKDLMQ

-187 SKEIGRDEVIEK
+187 SKEIGRDEVMAK

-217 SDNVPGVPGIG
+217 SDNVPGVPKIG
-228 VKTAALLLDEFGDLE
+228 PKTAAQLLEEFGNLDGILK
-243 HLLAGAETIKQ
+243 GAETIKQ
-254 KKRRENLIEFAEL
+254 KMRRENLIQYADQ
-267 ARISQKLVTLHE
+267 ARLSYDLVGLCE

-287 DEIETTDVDYA
+287 DEIDTVDVDYA
-298 KLLEFARNYN
+298 KLLEFARAYN

-313 KRLEAILA
+313 KRLEALLA
-321 GEGGAS
+321 GTPAGGNLPEAATNTAS
-327 GGEVKGESGADGT
+327 YT
-340 YFTIN
+340 TIT
-345 ELATLDEW
+345 ELAVLDEW
-353 LARAKAKGILAID
+353 LARAKAEGILAID
-366 TETTSLDVMKAELV
+366 TETTSLNVMKAELV
-380 GVCLAIEP
+380 GVCLAIQP

-403 QVIAGQLD
+403 QLVAGQLD
-411 RNDVI
+411 RDAVI
-416 ERLRPIL
+416 ERLRPCLI
-423 VDPSILKVGH
+423 DPSILKVGH

-438 LGILARAGLDMAPY
+438 LGILARAGLELTPY

-465 QHGHGMDELAELHF
+465 QHGHGMDELADLHLG
-479 DHKTIHFEDLCG
+479 HQTIHFEDLCG
-491 KGKKQI
+491 KGKNQI
-497 TFDRVPIEKAST
+497 TFDRVPIDKASD
-509 YAAEDADITLRLHG
+509 YAAEDADVTLRLHK
-523 LLKQQLIEARR
+523 LLKQSLIEARR

-541 ERPLVAILDKMER
+541 ERPLVAVLDKMER
-554 RGIKVDRQVL
+554 RGIKVDRTVL

-579 TTAHKQAGHEFNL
+579 ATAYEQAGHEFNL

-620 TGAEVLEALAAQGHD
+620 TGAEVLEALAAQGHE

-708 EPGNILMSADYS
+708 EPGHILMSADYS

-725 VLADIADIKAL
+725 VLADIADIKTL
-736 KDAFAAGADIHA
+736 KDAFASGADIHA

-754 FDVPLDKMDG
+754 FDVPIDKMDG

-787 QRLGIPFQDAKNYID
+787 QRLGIPYEDAKNYIST
-802 AYFEQYPG
+802 YFEQYPG
-810 IKDYMDQTKAE
+810 IKDYMDQAKAE
-821 AKKQG
+821 AKTNG
-826 FVKTQFGRVCHTPE
+826 FVKTLFGRVCYTPE

-847 RRSHSERAA
+847 RRSYAERAA

-867 IMKRAMIQVDKALE
+867 IMKRAMIQVDRALDG
-881 RSALGA
+881 SNLGA
-887 NMLLQVHDELVFE
+887 RMLLQVHDELVFE
-900 VPEGEVEATGELI
+900 VPEGNVEATGDLI
-913 KTTMENAAHLSVP
+913 KTTMENAATLTVP

>member
-1 MLRYSFSDI
+1 
-10 GDAMAEPAL
+10 MAEPAL
-19 ATPPSSNQPAANQAS
+19 LDLSSS
-34 GEKPR
+34 EKPR

-92 FDKGSHSFRNDMY
+92 FDKGSHSFRNEMY
-105 EDYKANRDETPEDLV
+105 ADYKANRDETPEELV

-127 DAATAFGVPVVELEG
+127 EAATAFGVPVVELEG

-174 LIGNGIEMFDPMK
+174 LIGGGIEMFDPMK
-187 SKEIGRDEVIEK
+187 SKEIGRDEVMAK

-228 VKTAALLLDEFGDLE
+228 VKTAALLLEEFGDLE
-243 HLLAGAETIKQ
+243 SLLAGAETIKQ
-254 KKRRENLIEFAEL
+254 KKRRENLIEYAEV
-267 ARISQKLVTLHE
+267 AKISQKLVTLCE

-287 DEIETTDVDYA
+287 DEIETVDVDYA
-298 KLLEFARNYN
+298 KLLEFARAYN

-313 KRLEAILA
+313 KRLEALLA
-321 GEGGAS
+321 GTPAGGNLPEPAANT
-327 GGEVKGESGADGT
+327 ESYT
-340 YFTIN
+340 TIT
-345 ELATLDEW
+345 ELAVLDEW
-353 LARAKAKGILAID
+353 LARAKAEGILAID
-366 TETTSLDVMKAELV
+366 TETTSLNVMKAELV
-380 GVCLAIEP
+380 GVCLAIQP

-403 QVIAGQLD
+403 QLVAGQLD
-411 RNDVI
+411 RDAVI
-416 ERLRPIL
+416 ERLRPCLI
-423 VDPSILKVGH
+423 DPSILKVGH

-438 LGILARAGLDMAPY
+438 LGILARAGLELTPY

-465 QHGHGMDELAELHF
+465 QHGHGMDELAELHLG
-479 DHKTIHFEDLCG
+479 HQTIHFEDLCG
-491 KGKKQI
+491 KGKNQI
-497 TFDRVPIEKAST
+497 TFDRVPIDKASD
-509 YAAEDADITLRLHG
+509 YAAEDADITLRLHK
-523 LLKQQLIEARR
+523 LLKQSLVEARR

-541 ERPLVAILDKMER
+541 ERPLVAVLDKMER
-554 RGIKVDRQVL
+554 RGIKVDRTVL

-579 TTAHKQAGHEFNL
+579 TTAYEQAGHEFNL

-620 TGAEVLEALAAQGHD
+620 TGAEVLEALAAQGHE

-708 EPGNILMSADYS
+708 EPGHLLMSADYS

-725 VLADIADIKAL
+725 VLADIADIKTL
-736 KDAFAAGADIHA
+736 KDAFASGADIHA

-754 FDVPLDKMDG
+754 FNVPIDKMDG

-787 QRLGIPFQDAKNYID
+787 QRLGIPYEDAKNYIST
-802 AYFEQYPG
+802 YFEQYPG
-810 IKDYMDQTKAE
+810 IKDYMDQAKAE
-821 AKKQG
+821 AKTNG
-826 FVKTQFGRVCHTPE
+826 FVKTLFGRVCYTPE

-847 RRSHSERAA
+847 RRSYAERAA

-867 IMKRAMIQVDKALE
+867 IMKRAMIQVDRALDDTD
-881 RSALGA
+881 LGA
-887 NMLLQVHDELVFE
+887 KMLLQVHDELVFE
-900 VPEGEVEATGELI
+900 VPEDKVEATSALV
-913 KTTMENAAHLSVP
+913 KNTMENAATLSVP

-931 GTGANWDD
+931 GTGDNWDA

>member
-1 MLRYSFSDI
+1 
-10 GDAMAEPAL
+10 MAEPAL
-19 ATPPSSNQPAANQAS
+19 LDLSSS
-34 GEKPR
+34 EKPR

-92 FDKGSHSFRNDMY
+92 FDKGSHSFRNAMY
-105 EDYKANRDETPEDLV
+105 ADYKANRDETPEELV

-127 DAATAFGVPVVELEG
+127 EAATAFGVPVVELEG

-174 LIGNGIEMFDPMK
+174 LIGGGIEMFDPMK
-187 SKEIGRDEVIEK
+187 SKEIGRDEVMAK

-228 VKTAALLLDEFGDLE
+228 VKTAALLLEEFGDLE
-243 HLLAGAETIKQ
+243 SLLAGAETIKQ
-254 KKRRENLIEFAEL
+254 KKRRENLIEYAEL
-267 ARISQKLVTLHE
+267 AKISQKLVTLCE
-279 EAPLPKRL
+279 KAPLPKRL
-287 DEIETTDVDYA
+287 DEIETVDVDYA
-298 KLLEFARNYN
+298 KLLEFARAYN

-313 KRLEAILA
+313 KRLEALLA
-321 GEGGAS
+321 GTPAGGNLPEPAANT
-327 GGEVKGESGADGT
+327 ESYT
-340 YFTIN
+340 TIT
-345 ELATLDEW
+345 ELAVLDEW
-353 LARAKAKGILAID
+353 LARAKAEGILAID
-366 TETTSLDVMKAELV
+366 TETTSLNVMKAELV
-380 GVCLAIEP
+380 GVCLAIQP

-403 QVIAGQLD
+403 QLVAGQLD
-411 RNDVI
+411 RDAVI
-416 ERLRPIL
+416 ERLRPCLI
-423 VDPSILKVGH
+423 DPSILKVGH

-438 LGILARAGLDMAPY
+438 LGILARAGLELTPY

-465 QHGHGMDELAELHF
+465 QHGHGMDELAELHLG
-479 DHKTIHFEDLCG
+479 HQTIHFEDLCG
-491 KGKKQI
+491 KGKNQI
-497 TFDRVPIEKAST
+497 TFDRVPIDKASD
-509 YAAEDADITLRLHG
+509 YAAEDADVTLRLHK
-523 LLKQQLIEARR
+523 LLKQSLVEARR

-541 ERPLVAILDKMER
+541 ERPLVAVLDKMER
-554 RGIKVDRQVL
+554 RGIKVDRTVL

-579 TTAHKQAGHEFNL
+579 ATAYEQAGHEFNL

-620 TGAEVLEALAAQGHD
+620 TGAEVLEALAAQGHE

-708 EPGNILMSADYS
+708 EPGHLLMSADYS

-725 VLADIADIKAL
+725 VLADIADIKTL
-736 KDAFAAGADIHA
+736 KDAFASGADIHA

-754 FDVPLDKMDG
+754 FNVPIDKMDG

-787 QRLGIPFQDAKNYID
+787 QRLGIPYEDAKNYIST
-802 AYFEQYPG
+802 YFEQYPG
-810 IKDYMDQTKAE
+810 IKDYMDQAKAE
-821 AKKQG
+821 AKTNG
-826 FVKTQFGRVCHTPE
+826 FVKTLFGRVCYTPE

-847 RRSHSERAA
+847 RRSYAERAA

-867 IMKRAMIQVDKALE
+867 IMKRAMIQVDRALDNTD
-881 RSALGA
+881 LGA
-887 NMLLQVHDELVFE
+887 KMLLQVHDELVFE
-900 VPEGEVEATGELI
+900 VPDKEIEATSELV
-913 KTTMENAAHLSVP
+913 KNTMEHAATLSVP

>member
-1 MLRYSFSDI
+1 
-10 GDAMAEPAL
+10 MAELAL
-19 ATPPSSNQPAANQAS
+19 VEPSSPDKPEAS
-34 GEKPR
+34 EKPR

-86 EQMIVV
+86 DQMIVV
-92 FDKGSHSFRNDMY
+92 FDKGSHSFRNDLY
-105 EDYKANRDETPEDLV
+105 PEYKANRDEPPEELR

-127 DAATAFGVPVVELEG
+127 DAAHAFGVPVVELEG

-152 ARQAAADGRPVT
+152 AKQAAATGRAVT

-174 LIGNGIEMFDPMK
+174 LIGNGVEMFDPMK
-187 SKEIGRDEVIEK
+187 SKEIGPDEVFKK
-199 FGVGPEKVR
+199 FGVAPERVR

-217 SDNVPGVPGIG
+217 SDNVPGVPKIG
-228 VKTAALLLDEFGDLE
+228 PKTAAQLLEEFGDLE
-243 HLLAGAETIKQ
+243 GILNGAETIKQ
-254 KKRRENLIEFAEL
+254 KMRRQNLIEFADQ
-267 ARISQKLVTLHE
+267 ARLSYQLVGLCE
-279 EAPLPKRL
+279 DAPLPQKL
-287 DEIETTDVDYA
+287 DDIETVNVDYA
-298 KLLEFARNYN
+298 KLLEFTRAYN

-313 KRLEAILA
+313 KRLEALLSGA
-321 GEGGAS
+321 GAPAGGQLPEGEKKGGAY
-327 GGEVKGESGADGT
+327 T
-340 YFTIN
+340 TITD
-345 ELATLDEW
+345 LAVLDAW
-353 LARAKAKGILAID
+353 LERAKSKGVLAID

-403 QVIAGQLD
+403 QLVAGQLD
-411 RNDVI
+411 RGGVI
-416 ERLRPIL
+416 ERLRPL
-423 VDPSILKVGH
+423 LTDPSILKVGH

-438 LGILARAGLDMAPY
+438 LGILARAGLDLAPY
-452 DDTLMLSYVVDGT
+452 DDTLMLSYVVDST

-479 DHKTIHFEDLCG
+479 GHETIHFEDLCG
-491 KGKKQI
+491 KGKNQI
-497 TFDRVPIEKAST
+497 TFDRVPIDKAST

-523 LLKQQLIEARR
+523 FLKRRLIEERR
-534 TTVYETL
+534 ATVYETL
-541 ERPLVAILDKMER
+541 ERPLVAILGKMER
-554 RGIKVDRQVL
+554 RGVKVDRTVL

-579 TTAHKQAGHEFNL
+579 ATAHKQAGHEFNL

-607 IQGAKKTKSGGHQ
+607 IQGSKKTKSGGHQ
-620 TGAEVLEALAAQGHD
+620 TGADVLEALAAQGHE

-641 QWRQLQKLTGTYTDA
+641 EWRQLQKLTGTYTDA

-661 NEEDG
+661 NQEDG

-708 EPGNILMSADYS
+708 EPGHVLMSADYS

-725 VLADIADIKAL
+725 VLAHIADIKAL

-754 FDVPLDKMDG
+754 FGVPLDKMDG

-787 QRLGIPFQDAKNYID
+787 QRLGIPFEDAKNYIS

-810 IKDYMDQTKAE
+810 IKDYMDQAKAE

-826 FVKTQFGRVCHTPE
+826 FVTTLFGRLCPTPE
-840 IKSSNPG
+840 IKSSNPA
-847 RRSHSERAA
+847 RRSYAERAA

-867 IMKRAMIQVDKALE
+867 IMKRAMIQVDRELE
-881 RSALGA
+881 RSELNA

-900 VPEGEVEATGELI
+900 VPETKIEATADLI
-913 KTTMENAAHLSVP
+913 KKTMETAAHLSVP

-931 GTGANWDD
+931 GTGSNWDA

>member
-1 MLRYSFSDI
+1 
-10 GDAMAEPAL
+10 MAEAL
-19 ATPPSSNQPAANQAS
+19 SLDLQST
-34 GEKPR
+34 EKPR

-78 KLAQDRPG
+78 KLAQDRPHD
-86 EQMIVV
+86 QMIVV
-92 FDKGSHSFRNDMY
+92 FDKGSHSFRNEMY
-105 EDYKANRDETPEDLV
+105 ADYKANRDETLEDLV

-127 DAATAFGVPVVELEG
+127 DAAHAFGVPVVELEG

-152 ARQAAADGRPVT
+152 AKQAAADGRPVT

-174 LIGNGIEMFDPMK
+174 LIGEGIEMFDPMK
-187 SKEIGRDEVIEK
+187 SKDIGRDEVLAK

-208 DVLALAGDT
+208 DVLALAGDS

-228 VKTAALLLDEFGDLE
+228 VKTAALLLEEFGDLDN
-243 HLLAGAETIKQ
+243 LLAGASTIKQ
-254 KKRRENLIEFAEL
+254 KKRRENLIEFADL

-279 EAPLPKRL
+279 EVPLPKRL
-287 DEIETTDVDYA
+287 VEIETVDVDYA
-298 KLLEFARNYN
+298 KLLDFTRNYN
-308 FNTLS
+308 FNTLT
-313 KRLEAILA
+313 KRLETLLA
-321 GEGGAS
+321 GTPAGIDLPEKRVR
-327 GGEVKGESGADGT
+327 EESYA
-340 YFTIN
+340 TIT
-345 ELATLDEW
+345 ELAVLDEW
-353 LARAKAKGILAID
+353 LERAKAKGILAID

-380 GVCLAIEP
+380 GVCLAVEP

-403 QVIAGQLD
+403 QVLAGQLD
-411 RNDVI
+411 RDDVI

-423 VDPSILKVGH
+423 IDPSILKVGH

-438 LGILARAGLDMAPY
+438 LGILARAGLEMRPY

-465 QHGHGMDELAELHF
+465 KHGHGMDELALLHF
-479 DHKTIHFEDLCG
+479 DHETIHFEDLCG

-497 TFDRVPIEKAST
+497 TFDRVPIDKASA
-509 YAAEDADITLRLHG
+509 YAAEDADITFRLHQ
-523 LLKQQLIEARR
+523 LLKRQLIEARR

-554 RGIKVDRQVL
+554 RGIKVDRKVL
-564 QRLSSDFTKRMKELE
+564 QHLSSDFTKRMKELE
-579 TTAHKQAGHEFNL
+579 ATAHQQAGHEFNL

-620 TGAEVLEALAAQGHD
+620 TGAEILEGLAAKGHE
-635 LPATVL
+635 LPGTVL
-641 QWRQLQKLTGTYTDA
+641 AWRQLQKLTGTYTDA
-656 LAQQI
+656 LINQI
-661 NEEDG
+661 SEADG
-666 RIHTS
+666 RVHTS
-671 YAMSVTSTGRLSSND
+671 YAMAVTSTGRLSSND

-696 EEGRKIRKAFIA
+696 EEGRKIRKAFVA
-708 EPGNILMSADYS
+708 GKDHVLMSADYS

-725 VLADIADIKAL
+725 VLAHIADIQAL
-736 KDAFAAGADIHA
+736 KEAFANGMDIHA

-754 FDVPLDKMDG
+754 FDIPLDQMDG
-764 ELRRR
+764 EFRRR

-787 QRLGIPFQDAKNYID
+787 QRLGIPYEDAKSYIA

-810 IKDYMDQTKAE
+810 IKDYMDKAKAE
-821 AKKQG
+821 AKEEG
-826 FVKTQFGRVCHTPE
+826 FVKTLYGRVCPTPE
-840 IKSSNPG
+840 IKSKNPA
-847 RRSHSERAA
+847 RRSYSERAA

-867 IMKRAMIQVDKALE
+867 IMKRAMIQVDRALE
-881 RSALGA
+881 RSDLGA
-887 NMLLQVHDELVFE
+887 KMLLQVHDELVFE
-900 VPEGEVEATGELI
+900 VPEGEVEKTAELI
-913 KTTMENAAHLSVP
+913 KTTMENAAFLDVP
-926 LTVDV
+926 LTVEV
-931 GTGANWDD
+931 GIGENWDA

>member
-1 MLRYSFSDI
+1 
-10 GDAMAEPAL
+10 
-19 ATPPSSNQPAANQAS
+19 
-34 GEKPR
+34 
-39 LLLIDGSGYIFRAF
+39 
-53 FALPPLTDKIGTPVG
+53 
-68 AVFGFCNMLF
+68 MLF

-92 FDKGSHSFRNDMY
+92 FDKGSHSFRNEMY
-105 EDYKANRDETPEDLV
+105 ADYKANRDETPEDLV

-127 DAATAFGVPVVELEG
+127 EAATAFGVPVVELEG

-174 LIGNGIEMFDPMK
+174 LVGNGIEMFDPMK
-187 SKEIGRDEVIEK
+187 AKEIGRDEVFEK

-228 VKTAALLLDEFGDLE
+228 VKTAALLLEEFGDLE
-243 HLLAGAETIKQ
+243 SLLAGAETIKQ
-254 KKRRENLIEFAEL
+254 KKRRENLIEFSEL

-279 EAPLPKRL
+279 EVPLPKQL
-287 DEIETTDVDYA
+287 SEIDTVDVDYET
-298 KLLEFARNYN
+298 LLEFARKYS
-308 FNTLS
+308 FNTLT
-313 KRLEAILA
+313 KRLEALA
-321 GEGGAS
+321 GTPAGGDLPETGA
-327 GGEVKGESGADGT
+327 GGNGYT
-340 YFTIN
+340 TIT
-345 ELATLDEW
+345 ELAALDEW
-353 LARAKAKGILAID
+353 LARARAKGVLAID

-380 GVCLAIEP
+380 GVCLSVEP

-403 QVIAGQLD
+403 QLVAGQLD
-411 RNDVI
+411 RGSVI
-416 ERLRPIL
+416 ERLRPVLI
-423 VDPSILKVGH
+423 DPSILKVGH

-438 LGILARAGLDMAPY
+438 LGILARAGLELSPY

-497 TFDRVPIEKAST
+497 TFDRVPIDKASE
-509 YAAEDADITLRLHG
+509 YAAEDADITLRLHQ
-523 LLKQQLIEARR
+523 LLKRQLIEARR
-534 TTVYETL
+534 TSVYETL

-554 RGIKVDRQVL
+554 RGIKVDRTVL

-579 TTAHKQAGHEFNL
+579 ATAHEQAGHEFNL

-620 TGAEVLEALAAQGHD
+620 TGAEVLEGLAAQGHE

-641 QWRQLQKLTGTYTDA
+641 AWRQLQKLTGTYTDA
-656 LAQQI
+656 LMQQI
-661 NEEDG
+661 SEEDG
-666 RIHTS
+666 RVHTS
-671 YAMSVTSTGRLSSND
+671 YAMAVTSTGRLSSND

-696 EEGRKIRKAFIA
+696 EEGRKIRKAFVA
-708 EPGNILMSADYS
+708 EDGHVLMSADYS

-725 VLADIADIKAL
+725 VLAHMADIKAL
-736 KDAFAAGADIHA
+736 KQAFADGADIHA

-754 FDVPLDKMDG
+754 FDVPIDKMDG

-787 QRLGIPFQDAKNYID
+787 QRLGIPYEDAKNYI
-802 AYFEQYPG
+802 ATYFEQYPG
-810 IKDYMDQTKAE
+810 IKDYMDQAKAE

-826 FVKTQFGRVCHTPE
+826 FVKTLYGRVCPTPE
-840 IKSSNPG
+840 IKSSNPA
-847 RRSHSERAA
+847 RRSYSERAA

-867 IMKRAMIQVDKALE
+867 IMKRAMIQVDRELD
-881 RSALGA
+881 RSGLGA
-887 NMLLQVHDELVFE
+887 KMLLQVHDELVFE
-900 VPEGEVEATGELI
+900 VPESEIDATAGLI
-913 KTTMENAAHLSVP
+913 RKAMENAAFLDVP
-926 LTVDV
+926 LTVEV
-931 GTGANWDD
+931 GTGADWDA

>member
-1 MLRYSFSDI
+1 MDYARGFISISQTVRI
-10 GDAMAEPAL
+10 MAEPAL
-19 ATPPSSNQPAANQAS
+19 AAETAS
-34 GEKPR
+34 EKPR
-39 LLLIDGSGYIFRAF
+39 LLLIDGSGYIFRAY

-105 EDYKANRDETPEDLV
+105 AEYKANRDEPPEDLV

-174 LIGNGIEMFDPMK
+174 LIGDGIEMFDPMK
-187 SKEIGRDEVIEK
+187 SKEIGRDEVMAK

-228 VKTAALLLDEFGDLE
+228 VKTAALLLEEFGDLE
-243 HLLAGAETIKQ
+243 SLLEGAETIKQ
-254 KKRRENLIEFAEL
+254 KKRRENLIEYAEL

-287 DEIETTDVDYA
+287 DEIETVDVNYER
-298 KLLEFARNYN
+298 LLEFARNYN

-313 KRLEAILA
+313 KRLEAILQ
-321 GEGGAS
+321 AS
-327 GGEVKGESGADGT
+327 GDPSAVEVQGESGADGT
-340 YFTIN
+340 YVTIDK
-345 ELATLDEW
+345 LTTLDEW

-366 TETTSLDVMKAELV
+366 TETTSLDVMQAELV
-380 GVCLAIEP
+380 GVCLAIEE

-403 QVIAGQLD
+403 QLVSGQLERD
-411 RNDVI
+411 AVI
-416 ERLRPIL
+416 ECLRPIL
-423 VDPSILKVGH
+423 IDPSILKVGH

-438 LGILARAGLDMAPY
+438 LGILARAGLDLAPY

-491 KGKKQI
+491 KGKNQI
-497 TFDRVPIEKAST
+497 TFDRVPIDKASD
-509 YAAEDADITLRLHG
+509 YAAEDADITLRLHQ
-523 LLKQQLIEARR
+523 LLKRQLIEARR

-554 RGIKVDRQVL
+554 TGIKVDRTVL
-564 QRLSSDFTKRMKELE
+564 QRLSTDFTKRMKELE
-579 TTAHKQAGHEFNL
+579 ATAHKQAGHEFNL

-620 TGAEVLEALAAQGHD
+620 TGAEVLEGLAAQGHE

-641 QWRQLQKLTGTYTDA
+641 AWRQLQKLTGTYTDA

-661 NEEDG
+661 NEADG

-671 YAMSVTSTGRLSSND
+671 YAMAVTSTGRLSSND

-708 EPGNILMSADYS
+708 EDGHVLMSADYS

-725 VLADIADIKAL
+725 VLAHIADIKAL
-736 KDAFAAGADIHA
+736 KDAFANGADIHA

-754 FDVPLDKMDG
+754 FDVPIYKMDG

-776 IIYGIGAYGLS
+776 IIYGIGPYGLS
-787 QRLGIPFQDAKNYID
+787 QRLGIPYEDAKNYIS

-810 IKDYMDQTKAE
+810 IKDYMDQAKAE
-821 AKKQG
+821 AKAQG
-826 FVKTQFGRVCHTPE
+826 YVKTLYGRVCHTPE

-847 RRSHSERAA
+847 RRSYSERAA

-867 IMKRAMIQVDKALE
+867 IMKRAMIQVDRALA
-881 RSALGA
+881 RSDLGA
-887 NMLLQVHDELVFE
+887 KMLLQVHDELVFE
-900 VPEGEVEATGELI
+900 VPDGEIDETAALI
-913 KTTMENAAHLSVP
+913 KKTMENAAVLDVP

-931 GTGANWDD
+931 GAGADWDD

>member
-1 MLRYSFSDI
+1 
-10 GDAMAEPAL
+10 MAEPAL
-19 ATPPSSNQPAANQAS
+19 ANPPSS
-34 GEKPR
+34 EKPR

-92 FDKGSHSFRNDMY
+92 FDKGSHSFRNDLY
-105 EDYKANRDETPEDLV
+105 QDYKANRDEPPEDLV

-127 DAATAFGVPVVELEG
+127 DAATAFGVPVVEMEG

-152 ARQAAADGRPVT
+152 AKQAAADGRPVT

-174 LIGNGIEMFDPMK
+174 LIGNGVEMFDPMK
-187 SKEIGRDEVIEK
+187 SKEIGPKEVMEK

-208 DVLALAGDT
+208 DVLALAGDS
-217 SDNVPGVPGIG
+217 SDNVPGVPKIG
-228 VKTAALLLDEFGDLE
+228 PKTAAQLLEEFGDLE
-243 HLLAGAETIKQ
+243 GILTNAETIKQ
-254 KKRRENLIEFAEL
+254 KMRRENLIQYADQ
-267 ARISQKLVTLHE
+267 ARLSYALVGLCE
-279 EAPLPKRL
+279 EVPLPRRL
-287 DEIETTDVDYA
+287 EEIDTTDVDYA
-298 KLLEFARNYN
+298 KLLEFARNFN

-313 KRLEAILA
+313 KRLEALLA
-321 GEGGAS
+321 GAGTPAGGNLT
-327 GGEVKGESGADGT
+327 ESKTNAES
-340 YFTIN
+340 YVTIN
-345 ELATLDEW
+345 ELAVLDEW

-403 QVIAGQLD
+403 QPVAGQLD
-411 RNDVI
+411 RDEVV
-416 ERLRPIL
+416 ERLRPSL
-423 VDPSILKVGH
+423 SDPSILKVGH

-438 LGILARAGLDMAPY
+438 LGILARAGLDLTPY

-465 QHGHGMDELAELHF
+465 KHGHGMDELAELHF
-479 DHKTIHFEDLCG
+479 DHQTIHFEDLCG
-491 KGKKQI
+491 KGKNQI
-497 TFDRVPIEKAST
+497 TFDRVPIEKASE
-509 YAAEDADITLRLHG
+509 YAAEDADITLRLHQV
-523 LLKQQLIEARR
+523 LKQQLIEARR
-534 TTVYETL
+534 TSVYETL
-541 ERPLVAILDKMER
+541 ERPLVAVLDKMER
-554 RGIKVDRQVL
+554 RGVKVDRSVL

-579 TTAHKQAGHEFNL
+579 TTAYRQAGHEFNL
-592 GSPKQLGEVL
+592 GSPKQLGEIL

-620 TGAEVLEALAAQGHD
+620 TGADVLEALAAQGHD

-641 QWRQLQKLTGTYTDA
+641 AWRQLQKLTGTYTEA

-671 YAMSVTSTGRLSSND
+671 YAMAVTSTGRLSSND

-708 EPGNILMSADYS
+708 EPGHVLMSADYS

-754 FDVPLDKMDG
+754 FDVPLDQMNG

-776 IIYGIGAYGLS
+776 IIYGIGPYGLS
-787 QRLGIPFQDAKNYID
+787 QRLGIPYEDAKNYIS

-810 IKDYMDQTKAE
+810 IKDYMDQAKAE

-826 FVKTQFGRVCHTPE
+826 FVTTLFGRMCPTPE

-847 RRSHSERAA
+847 RRSYAERAA

-867 IMKRAMIQVDKALE
+867 IMKRAMIQVD
-881 RSALGA
+881 RALGA
-887 NMLLQVHDELVFE
+887 LRTSPRKCCSRFMTSWCSRSRKPKSRRRQ
-900 VPEGEVEATGELI
+900 PWSRKPWRMPPISRSPSPSRSARARTGTLRIETCRRLRRPR
-913 KTTMENAAHLSVP
+913 HQR
-926 LTVDV
+926 
-931 GTGANWDD
+931 
-939 AH
+939 

>member
-1 MLRYSFSDI
+1 MVSPSFVPDI
-10 GDAMAEPAL
+10 GDPMAEPAL
-19 ATPPSSNQPAANQAS
+19 LDLSPS
-34 GEKPR
+34 EKPR

-78 KLAQDRPG
+78 KLSQDRPG

-92 FDKGSHSFRNDMY
+92 FDKGSQSFRNEMY
-105 EDYKANRDETPEDLV
+105 ADYKANRDETPEDLV

-127 DAATAFGVPVVELEG
+127 QAASAFGVPVVEMEG

-152 ARQAAADGRPVT
+152 ARQAAAGGRPVT

-174 LIGNGIEMFDPMK
+174 LIGDGIEMFDPMK
-187 SKEIGRDEVIEK
+187 AKEIGRDEVMAK

-228 VKTAALLLDEFGDLE
+228 VKTAALLLEQFGDLQS
-243 HLLAGAETIKQ
+243 LLEGAETIKQ
-254 KKRRENLIEFAEL
+254 KKRRENLIEFADL

-279 EAPLPKRL
+279 EVPLPKSL
-287 DEIETTDVDYA
+287 DEIETVDVDYA
-298 KLLEFARNYN
+298 KLLEFTRGYN

-313 KRLEAILA
+313 KRLEALA
-321 GEGGAS
+321 GAPAGGDLLEPGKKDS
-327 GGEVKGESGADGT
+327 VFT
-340 YFTIN
+340 TIN
-345 ELATLDEW
+345 ELAVLDQW

-380 GVCLAIEP
+380 GVCLAVEP
-388 GEGAYVPIGHKDDFG
+388 GEGAYVPISHKDDFG
-403 QVIAGQLD
+403 QLVAGQLN
-411 RNDVI
+411 REDVI

-423 VDPSILKVGH
+423 IDPSILKIGH

-438 LGILARAGLDMAPY
+438 LGILARAGLEMAPY

-497 TFDRVPIEKAST
+497 TFDRVPIDKASE
-509 YAAEDADITLRLHG
+509 YAAEDADITLRLHQR
-523 LLKQQLIEARR
+523 LKQSLIETRR

-541 ERPLVAILDKMER
+541 ERPLVDILGKMER
-554 RGIKVDRQVL
+554 RGIKVDRSVL

-579 TTAHKQAGHEFNL
+579 ATAYQQAGHEFNL

-602 FEELG
+602 FDEIG
-607 IQGAKKTKSGGHQ
+607 IPGGKKTKAGGYQ
-620 TGAEVLEALAAQGHD
+620 TGAEILEGLAAQGHE
-635 LPATVL
+635 LPTTVL
-641 QWRQLQKLTGTYTDA
+641 AWRQLQKLTGTYTDA

-661 NEEDG
+661 NEEGG

-708 EPGNILMSADYS
+708 EPGHCLMSADYS

-725 VLADIADIKAL
+725 VLADMADIKAL
-736 KDAFAAGADIHA
+736 KEAFAAGNDIHA

-754 FDVPLDKMDG
+754 FNVPIDQMDG

-776 IIYGIGAYGLS
+776 IIYGIGPFGLS
-787 QRLGIPFQDAKNYID
+787 QRLGIPYEDAKNYIT

-810 IKDYMDQTKAE
+810 IKDYMDRAKAE
-821 AKKQG
+821 AKEQG
-826 FVKTQFGRVCHTPE
+826 FVKTLFGRVCHTPE

-847 RRSHSERAA
+847 RRSYAERAA

-867 IMKRAMIQVDKALE
+867 IMKRAMIQVDRALAT
-881 RSALGA
+881 SDLSTK
-887 NMLLQVHDELVFE
+887 MLLQVHDELVFE
-900 VPEGEVEATGELI
+900 VPEDEVEPTAALV
-913 KTTMENAAHLSVP
+913 KQTMENAATLSVP

-931 GTGANWDD
+931 GTGENWDA

>member
-1 MLRYSFSDI
+1 
-10 GDAMAEPAL
+10 MAEAL
-19 ATPPSSNQPAANQAS
+19 RLDEQTS
-34 GEKPR
+34 EKPR

-86 EQMIVV
+86 EQLIVV

-105 EDYKANRDETPEDLV
+105 ADYKANRDETPEDLV

-127 DAATAFGVPVVELEG
+127 DAAHAFGVPVVELEG

-152 ARQAAADGRPVT
+152 ARQAAAAGRPVT
-164 VVSSDKDLMQ
+164 IVSSDKDLMQ
-174 LIGNGIEMFDPMK
+174 LIGDGIEMFDPMK
-187 SKEIGRDEVIEK
+187 AKEIGRNEVMEK

-228 VKTAALLLDEFGDLE
+228 VKTAALLLEEFGDLE
-243 HLLAGAETIKQ
+243 SLLDGAETIKQ
-254 KKRRENLIEFAEL
+254 KKRRENLIEFSEL
-267 ARISQKLVTLHE
+267 ARISQKLVTLCE
-279 EAPLPKRL
+279 ETPLPKRV
-287 DEIETTDVDYA
+287 DEIETVDVDYA
-298 KLLEFARNYN
+298 KLLEFARAYN

-313 KRLEAILA
+313 KRLEALVGA
-321 GEGGAS
+321 GTPAGGDLPEAEKKGGAY
-327 GGEVKGESGADGT
+327 T
-340 YFTIN
+340 TIT
-345 ELATLDEW
+345 ELAQLDEW
-353 LARAKAKGILAID
+353 LARAEAKGILAID
-366 TETTSLDVMKAELV
+366 TETTSLDVMAAELV

-403 QVIAGQLD
+403 QLVAGQLD
-411 RNDVI
+411 RDSVTKK
-416 ERLRPIL
+416 LRPVLI
-423 VDPSILKVGH
+423 DPSILKVGH

-438 LGILARAGLDMAPY
+438 LGILARAGLDLTTY

-479 DHKTIHFEDLCG
+479 DHQTIHFEDLCG

-509 YAAEDADITLRLHG
+509 YAAEDADVTLRLHQV
-523 LLKQQLIEARR
+523 LKRQLIEARR
-534 TTVYETL
+534 TSVYETL

-554 RGIKVDRQVL
+554 RGIKIDRSVL

-579 TTAHKQAGHEFNL
+579 ETAHKQAGHEFNL

-620 TGAEVLEALAAQGHD
+620 TGADILEGLAAQGHE

-641 QWRQLQKLTGTYTDA
+641 AWRQLQKLTGTYTDA
-656 LAQQI
+656 LIQQI
-661 NEEDG
+661 SEIDG
-666 RIHTS
+666 RVHTS
-671 YAMSVTSTGRLSSND
+671 YAMAVTSTGRLSSND

-696 EEGRKIRKAFIA
+696 EEGRKIRKAFVP
-708 EPGNILMSADYS
+708 EDGYVLMSADYS

-725 VLADIADIKAL
+725 VLAHIADIKAL
-736 KDAFAAGADIHA
+736 KDAFAEGADIHA

-754 FDVPLDKMDG
+754 FDVPLDKMDA

-787 QRLGIPFQDAKNYID
+787 QRLGIPFEDAKNYIS

-810 IKDYMDQTKAE
+810 IKDYMDQAKAE
-821 AKKQG
+821 AKEQG
-826 FVKTQFGRVCHTPE
+826 FVKTLYGRVCHTPE

-847 RRSHSERAA
+847 RRSYSERAA

-867 IMKRAMIQVDKALE
+867 IMKRASHDPGGQGAGAL
-881 RSALGA
+881 RSRR
-887 NMLLQVHDELVFE
+887 QD
-900 VPEGEVEATGELI
+900 
-913 KTTMENAAHLSVP
+913 AAAGP
-926 LTVDV
+926 
-931 GTGANWDD
+931 
-939 AH
+939 